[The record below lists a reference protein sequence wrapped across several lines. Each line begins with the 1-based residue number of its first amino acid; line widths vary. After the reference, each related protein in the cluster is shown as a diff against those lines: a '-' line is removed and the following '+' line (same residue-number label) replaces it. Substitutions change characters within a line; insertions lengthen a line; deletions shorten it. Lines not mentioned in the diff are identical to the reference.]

1 MNPEAAFDLLEPIDR
16 QLLADWLTDAGR
28 VAEAN
33 LARTCP
39 DPTRLAWQAGQLVA
53 RPWTASELLE
63 ACCSGQV
70 QSLHHL
76 ASYVAAMVSESPS
89 FGSCQ
94 PDDLAAVRAALDLDP
109 EDWNVWILTLDDP
122 VVEEV
127 LLVCWSRHFDLIQ

>member
-1 MNPEAAFDLLEPIDR
+1 MNPEAAFSLLEPLDR

-28 VAEAN
+28 VAEAD

-39 DPTRLAWQAGQLVA
+39 DPTRLAWQADQLVA
-53 RPWTASELLE
+53 RPWTVSELLAVCTGE
-63 ACCSGQV
+63 VVPPSY
-70 QSLHHL
+70 L
-76 ASYVAAMVSESPS
+76 ARYVARMRTTSSS
-89 FGSCQ
+89 FSSCQ

-122 VVEEV
+122 VGEEV